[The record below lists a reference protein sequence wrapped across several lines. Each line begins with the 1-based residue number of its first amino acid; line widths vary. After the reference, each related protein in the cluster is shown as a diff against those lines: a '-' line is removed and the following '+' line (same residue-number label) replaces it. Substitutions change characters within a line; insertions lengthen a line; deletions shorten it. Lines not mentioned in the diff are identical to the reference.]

1 MSRNYKSVCEE
12 LDALTVSYL
21 SILEEYREQW
31 KEISSELQEGF
42 LELAHA
48 KYTMGT
54 KVISHYSY
62 DTRMKA
68 ILEVEIDDLNRIN
81 VKKDEKMKRKE
92 GLRQRKMNKEEEK
105 EEKKV
110 ERKRDPI
117 YWFGLFVSPSLYKSQ
132 DKFKKSI
139 ESLIEQVNKMKRL
152 EEIEKRYKELIKEKE
167 MKN

>member
-1 MSRNYKSVCEE
+1 
-12 LDALTVSYL
+12 
-21 SILEEYREQW
+21 
-31 KEISSELQEGF
+31 
-42 LELAHA
+42 
-48 KYTMGT
+48 
-54 KVISHYSY
+54 
-62 DTRMKA
+62 
-68 ILEVEIDDLNRIN
+68 
-81 VKKDEKMKRKE
+81 MKRKE
-92 GLRQRKMNKEEEK
+92 GLRQRKMKKEEE
-105 EEKKV
+105 EEKKK